1 MMILYIT
8 SDLYTLT
15 LDLCFVHTPHRYSE
29 TQLGKDTTT
38 GASRYRDWVCLMYN
52 AETMSVEKAKLDSHV
67 FPAIAEA
74 YESPYLQPW
83 GANTSLFV
91 RASSPRL
98 LSMMGSPV
106 RPMMM
111 SHDDTFA
118 AFSRSVRTHL
128 HHNTTTTAPTTV
140 YSDVVSSQVLAVYQ
154 QQGSP
159 TLDFVQF
166 CLVPKE
172 SDC

>member
-1 MMILYIT
+1 MT
-8 SDLYTLT
+8 SLT
-15 LDLCFVHTPHRYSE
+15 PSLMVCVIRYSE

-52 AETMSVEKAKLDSHV
+52 AETMGVEKAKLNSHV

-106 RPMMM
+106 RPMISHDVRPMM

-128 HHNTTTTAPTTV
+128 HHHTTTTAPTTV